1 MQASVKPTIISAVCL
16 LLIIVVLG
24 TTYALHIQQYYLSS
38 VAVIVLAMVPFFS
51 LFESRQP
58 QARELMV
65 IAVMVALAVVAR
77 SVFIWLPFFKPL
89 CAIIIIAGI
98 ALGAQ
103 AGFLTGATAMFV
115 SNFLFGQGL
124 WTPWQMFAY
133 GLAGFVFGL
142 LARGGIIPKENV
154 SNGALIGLSLFGGLF
169 VLVIVGPLLDT
180 CALALMVDEVTVES
194 ALAIYAAGVP
204 VNAIQAVSTAI
215 ALFLLYRPMLEKLE
229 RVRVKYGLLE

>member
-1 MQASVKPTIISAVCL
+1 MQAPVKPTIVSAACI
-16 LLIIVVLG
+16 LLIIAVLAG
-24 TTYALHIQQYYLSS
+24 TYFLHIQQYYLSS
-38 VAVIVLAMVPFFS
+38 VAVIVLAMIPFFS

-89 CAIIIIAGI
+89 CAIIIIAGV

-103 AGFLTGATAMFV
+103 AGFLTGATALFV

-142 LARGGIIPKENV
+142 LAHSGVIPKKDV
-154 SNGALIGLSLFGGLF
+154 SKGKLLGLSIFGGLF
-169 VLVIVGPLLDT
+169 VLIIVGPLLDT
-180 CALALMVDEVTVES
+180 CALALMVDEVTPES

-215 ALFLLYRPMLEKLE
+215 TLFLLYKPMLEKLE

>member
-1 MQASVKPTIISAVCL
+1 MRTPIRATFISAFCI
-16 LLIIVVLG
+16 LLIAVILVAMYLFR
-24 TTYALHIQQYYLSS
+24 INQYYLVS
-38 VAVIVLAMVPFFS
+38 VVVIVLAMAPFFS

-65 IAVMVALAVVAR
+65 IAVMIALAVVAR

-89 CAIIIIAGI
+89 CAIIIIAGA

-103 AGFLTGATAMFV
+103 AGFLTGVTALFV

-133 GLAGFVFGL
+133 GITGFVFGL
-142 LARGGIIPKENV
+142 LAHKSIIPKENV
-154 SNGALIGLSLFGGLF
+154 SRGALLGISAFGGVF
-169 VLVIVGPLLDT
+169 VLIVVGPLLDT
-180 CALALMVDEVTVES
+180 CAIALMANEITVES
-194 ALAIYAAGVP
+194 ALAIYAAGIP

-215 ALFLLYRPMLEKLE
+215 ALFFLYRPMLEKLE